1 MKRHTAFLLT
11 LTLVA
16 SFLPGLRA
24 AAATRFSPFTLIYG
38 NDVRGE
44 LAPCG

>member
-1 MKRHTAFLLT
+1 MKPGTTLLIT

-16 SFLPGLRA
+16 SLLSGQATTAMAKA
-24 AAATRFSPFTLIYG
+24 APLTVIYG